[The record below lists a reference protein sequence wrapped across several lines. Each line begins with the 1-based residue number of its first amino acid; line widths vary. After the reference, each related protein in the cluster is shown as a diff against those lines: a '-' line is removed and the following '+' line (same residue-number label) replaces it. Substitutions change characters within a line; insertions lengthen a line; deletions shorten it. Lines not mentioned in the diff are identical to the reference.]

1 MFGFDAFENFW
12 CPKEVHPLIFAQMCT
27 LYHQSK
33 DQDVQSDSH
42 TTNSI
47 TNQQNNEIHVTT
59 SNINNNLIT
68 EDLSPEDA
76 ILGQVWIGNPQQGH
90 LHSGQFSE
98 GHGR

>member
-1 MFGFDAFENFW
+1 MPGVIRCNLILLGYKEFGKVFGFDAFENFW

-33 DQDVQSDSH
+33 DQDVQPDSH

-59 SNINNNLIT
+59 SNINNNPIT
-68 EDLSPEDA
+68 
-76 ILGQVWIGNPQQGH
+76 
-90 LHSGQFSE
+90 
-98 GHGR
+98 